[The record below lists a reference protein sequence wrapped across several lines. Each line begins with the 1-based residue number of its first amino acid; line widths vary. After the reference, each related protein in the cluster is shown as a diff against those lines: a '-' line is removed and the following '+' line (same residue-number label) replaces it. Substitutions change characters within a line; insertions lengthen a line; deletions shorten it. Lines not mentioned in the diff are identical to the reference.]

1 MRPYVDVWASN
12 GDHTRKLVF
21 AVHLCS
27 PSLKPD
33 SIYLGLSN
41 CGQTVDLKT
50 VPKPLLNLTPALV
63 AQLDSTVVTIFL
75 RYGYHNRQLDRKNP
89 YWFPCY

>member
-1 MRPYVDVWASN
+1 MFGRLMGIILENS
-12 GDHTRKLVF
+12 
-21 AVHLCS
+21 CS
-27 PSLKPD
+27 LFTSLKPD
-33 SIYLGLSN
+33 SIYLGLAN

-50 VPKPLLNLTPALV
+50 ASKPLLNLAPALV

-75 RYGYHNRQLDRKNP
+75 RYGYHNRQLDRKSP